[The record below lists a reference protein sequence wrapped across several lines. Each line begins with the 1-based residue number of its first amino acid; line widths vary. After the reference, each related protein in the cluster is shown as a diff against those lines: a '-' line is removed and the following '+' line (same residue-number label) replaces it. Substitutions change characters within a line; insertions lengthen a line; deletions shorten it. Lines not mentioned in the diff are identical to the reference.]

1 MANENTSAMR
11 KTVTIL
17 EVEERKA
24 QKSGNPYWVCQCVVH
39 GEKKRVG
46 ELMVFNKDIELTEGE
61 FFADFEIDVN
71 FERKVGATLVKLTP
85 TVVPR
90 TAPAPTASAAPKVV

>member
-1 MANENTSAMR
+1 MAENMR

-24 QKSGNPYWVCQCVVH
+24 QKSGNAYWVCQCIVH

-46 ELMVFNKDIELTEGE
+46 ELMVFNKEIVLSEGE
-61 FFADFEIDVN
+61 FHADFEIDVN
-71 FERKVGATLVKLTP
+71 FERKIEAKLVRLTP
-85 TVVPR
+85 IVVPR
-90 TAPAPTASAAPKVV
+90 AAPAPKAA

>member
-1 MANENTSAMR
+1 MATENQNAMR

-24 QKSGNPYWVCQCVVH
+24 QKSGNPYWVCQCIVH

-46 ELMVFNKDIELTEGE
+46 ELMVFNKDIKLEEGE

-71 FERKVGATLVKLTP
+71 FERKVGATLIALTP
-85 TVVPR
+85 YVAPR
-90 TAPAPTASAAPKVV
+90 TAPAPTAKAA

>member
-1 MANENTSAMR
+1 MANENQGAMR

-24 QKSGNPYWVCQCVVH
+24 QKSGNPYWVCQCIVH

-46 ELMVFNKDIELTEGE
+46 ELMVFNKDIVLTEGE

-85 TVVPR
+85 TVQPR
-90 TAPAPTASAAPKVV
+90 VASGSAAPKAA